1 MDRDQSLWVHISKRD
16 PVFSRHRKRDSLWT
30 EIGPSGC
37 IQAKGT
43 TYPVNIGKGTVYGL
57 RMVPLG
63 AYKQKGPR
71 IQST

>member
-37 IQAKGT
+37 IKAKGT
-43 TYPVNIGKGTVYGL
+43 PYPVDIGKGTVYGL
-57 RMVPLG
+57 RLVPLG
-63 AYKQKGPR
+63 AYDQKGPR